1 MRTSLNKFKR
11 TLVGPG
17 IFLDHGGTNGNQE
30 TSKYGETNK
39 LPANPWHKG
48 VIKREINKVL

>member
-11 TLVGPG
+11 TLVRPG
-17 IFLDHGGTNGNQE
+17 MFLNHGGANRNQE
-30 TSKYGETNK
+30 ISKYGETNE

-48 VIKREINKVL
+48 VIKREINEVL